1 MSELQI
7 RPLTT
12 MADIEQVRHVQMATW
27 GMAAEETIPPHTL
40 HALQHHG
47 ASLLGALDGDR
58 VVGFAFAVLGTMDAP
73 DETAAA
79 ERLKLYSVAT
89 GLLPGYQQTGAGYRL
104 KLAQREFANRI
115 GVRLISWTYDPLMS
129 VNGRFNIH
137 KLGGVV
143 STYHRNFHGT
153 MSGVNAGLPTDRFE
167 VDWWVASERV
177 QERVLG
183 EKRPLS
189 LATLLNSG
197 ATLLNPT
204 QFSNHGHP
212 VPPAT
217 VNTEGNNSALLVEI
231 PANFT
236 ALKTADFA
244 LAQQW
249 RLHTRTLFETLFHRG
264 YTVTDFVQSTDGQ
277 PRSFYLLTQQTQPI
291 ELPMK

>member
-1 MSELQI
+1 
-7 RPLTT
+7 

-47 ASLLGALDGDR
+47 ASLLGALDGDQ
-58 VVGFAFAVLGTMDAP
+58 VVGFAFAVLGTTDAP

-79 ERLKLYSVAT
+79 GRLKLYSVAT

-104 KLAQREFANRI
+104 KLAQRDFANRL

-129 VNGRFNIH
+129 LNGRFNIH

-143 STYHRNFHGT
+143 STYHRNFHGN
-153 MSGVNAGLPTDRFE
+153 MGGVNAGLPTDRFE

-177 QERVLG
+177 QERVVG
-183 EKRPLS
+183 EKRPLT
-189 LATLLNSG
+189 LTDLLNSG
-197 ATLLNPT
+197 ATLVNPT
-204 QFSNHGHP
+204 QFNSQGHP
-212 VPPAT
+212 VPPAAIT
-217 VNTEGNNSALLVEI
+217 TEHNDSLLLVEI

-236 ALKTADFA
+236 LLKTADFA

-249 RLHTRTLFETLFHRG
+249 RLHTRTLFEALFRGG
-264 YTVTDFVQSTDGQ
+264 YTVTDFVQSNGGQ
-277 PRSFYLLTQQTQPI
+277 PRSFYLLTHHRGA
-291 ELPMK
+291 